1 LIKGLRR
8 FGDRYFFQKS
18 EGFQRQIARIESGV
32 RSLSQIFRSGWKI
45 MADSIRTIDVDTTI
59 AALQQGLTSIPV
71 EQAIAVIESW
81 QQQLQGTDLAED
93 LGDLKA
99 ALSQGDVSSISQ
111 ILTDL
116 GEDTSEAAA
125 DATGDTAVKVEQ
137 LGDLLSQA
145 GQSLA

>member
-1 LIKGLRR
+1 
-8 FGDRYFFQKS
+8 
-18 EGFQRQIARIESGV
+18 
-32 RSLSQIFRSGWKI
+32 

-99 ALSQGDVSSISQ
+99 ALSKGDASSISQ
-111 ILTDL
+111 ILSDL

-125 DATGDTAVKVEQ
+125 DATGDVAVKVEQ
-137 LGDLLSQA
+137 LGELLTQA
-145 GQSLA
+145 GRSLA

>member
-1 LIKGLRR
+1 
-8 FGDRYFFQKS
+8 
-18 EGFQRQIARIESGV
+18 
-32 RSLSQIFRSGWKI
+32 
-45 MADSIRTIDVDTTI
+45 MADSVRTIDVDTTI

-99 ALSQGDVSSISQ
+99 ALQQGDASMISQ
-111 ILTDL
+111 ILIDL

-125 DATGDTAVKVEQ
+125 DATGDVAVKVEQ
-137 LGDLLSQA
+137 LGELLSQA
-145 GQSLA
+145 GESLA

>member
-1 LIKGLRR
+1 
-8 FGDRYFFQKS
+8 
-18 EGFQRQIARIESGV
+18 
-32 RSLSQIFRSGWKI
+32 

-99 ALSQGDVSSISQ
+99 ALTSGDVASISQ
-111 ILTDL
+111 ILSDL

-125 DATGDTAVKVEQ
+125 DATGDVAVKVEQ
-137 LGDLLSQA
+137 LGELLTQA

>member
-1 LIKGLRR
+1 
-8 FGDRYFFQKS
+8 
-18 EGFQRQIARIESGV
+18 
-32 RSLSQIFRSGWKI
+32 
-45 MADSIRTIDVDTTI
+45 MADSTRTIDVDTTI
-59 AALQQGLTSIPV
+59 AALQQGLTAIPV

-99 ALSQGDVSSISQ
+99 ALSAGDAGKISQ

-125 DATGDTAVKVEQ
+125 EATGDVAVKVEQ
-137 LGDLLSQA
+137 LGELLSQA

>member
-1 LIKGLRR
+1 
-8 FGDRYFFQKS
+8 
-18 EGFQRQIARIESGV
+18 
-32 RSLSQIFRSGWKI
+32 